1 MIAWS
6 MCLYRPDKVKALV
19 NMSVPFVPRNL
30 ISRPTVAL
38 RTTYGDEYYIIRFQK
53 KLLTNRNPEA
63 LKLPTGKPF
72 DGNSVT
78 LPRWL
83 TEKDVNY
90 YASKYEHSGFT
101 GGLNYYRA
109 LDLNWKLTAPW
120 TGAKVNV
127 PVKFIVGDLDTTY
140 NSTGFK
146 DYIHKGGLKKD
157 VPLLEDVVILKGVAH
172 FLQQEKPDEVNNHIH
187 VFFQGLS
194 SSH

>member
-1 MIAWS
+1 MEEVNGIERNIMSVNGTSMHIAELGQGPVVLFLHAFPELW
-6 MCLYRPDKVKALV
+6 PDKVKALV
-19 NMSVPFVPRNL
+19 NMSVPFVPWNL

-38 RTTYGDEYYIIRFQK
+38 RTTYGDEHYIIRFQ

-72 DGNSVT
+72 DGNPVT

-127 PVKFIVGDLDTTY
+127 PVKFIVGDFGHNL
-140 NSTGFK
+140 
-146 DYIHKGGLKKD
+146 
-157 VPLLEDVVILKGVAH
+157 
-172 FLQQEKPDEVNNHIH
+172 
-187 VFFQGLS
+187 
-194 SSH
+194 